1 MSSNKDLRD
10 FKSVSH
16 RLVIGDDL
24 DAVEGSTVYISC
36 PTTGN
41 PVPEIHWK
49 TPGRLISSSERLRI
63 LNNTL
68 GILDGTWSDS
78 GIYSCIATNGAGSDE
93 MATRVNFMGTQLN

>member
-49 TPGRLISSSERLRI
+49 TPGGLISSSERLRI

-68 GILDGTWSDS
+68 GILRSEERRVGKECRSRWSP
-78 GIYSCIATNGAGSDE
+78 YH
-93 MATRVNFMGTQLN
+93 